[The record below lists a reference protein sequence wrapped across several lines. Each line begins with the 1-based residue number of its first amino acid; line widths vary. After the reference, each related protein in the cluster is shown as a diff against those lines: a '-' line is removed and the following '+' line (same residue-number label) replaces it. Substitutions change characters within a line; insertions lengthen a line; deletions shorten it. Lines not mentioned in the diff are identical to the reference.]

1 MLKKDTARPDDFH
14 SASFAMPG
22 SEDINADLF
31 PPPSHSPRSSSK
43 NNPLIPRTWPGVSPS
58 STTALQS
65 ILSDNNKRWHVFFND
80 LQFHK

>member
-1 MLKKDTARPDDFH
+1 
-14 SASFAMPG
+14 MP
-22 SEDINADLF
+22 EDIKVDLF
-31 PPPSHSPRSSSK
+31 PAPFVSTSQ

-58 STTALQS
+58 STTTLQS